1 MTVSIDLVEILNNLI
16 KELGSSV
23 YFIIISTENG
33 VVRNAYINDNEFNK
47 ASISLNISQLYE
59 LAEELTQEIGI
70 HTPDFNIVH
79 SDNYYIISIK
89 LLEHIIILLTQDQV
103 NVSQVFEI
111 INKTVQPS

>member
-1 MTVSIDLVEILNNLI
+1 MTVSIDLGDILNNLI
-16 KELGSSV
+16 KDLGSSV

-33 VVRNAYINDNEFNK
+33 VVRKAYINDDEFNK
-47 ASISLNISQLYE
+47 ASISLNVSQLYE
-59 LAEELTQEIGI
+59 LAEDITQEIGI
-70 HTPDFNIVH
+70 HNPDFNIVH

-103 NVSQVFEI
+103 NISQVFEI

>member
-1 MTVSIDLVEILNNLI
+1 MTVSIDLGEILNNLI

-33 VVRNAYINDNEFNK
+33 VVRKAYINDDEFNK
-47 ASISLNISQLYE
+47 ASISLNVSQLYE
-59 LAEELTQEIGI
+59 LAEDITQEIGI
-70 HTPDFNIVH
+70 HNPDFNIVH

-103 NVSQVFEI
+103 NISQVFEI